1 MRQQRCSSLNCF
13 LQIKS
18 FILFQF
24 CWCHNGYL
32 AEVTT
37 KAEEDKIYEWLN
49 KDNIYWIGLTERTE
63 EGIYINI
70 GTVS

>member
-24 CWCHNGYL
+24 CWGHNGYL